1 MRARGSTRRRAVGR
15 HDMARTRL
23 HPSTG
28 DQGHRRVLRLRRGLG
43 QFACRCR
50 YLRCLDASLMRHFR
64 IATLILL
71 NGPPGVGKSTI
82 ARRLRDD
89 RPLSLLVD
97 FDELWLLIGD
107 WQHNDKAQELAI
119 AAGLAMA
126 RVHLQAGY
134 DVVAAQFA
142 VAQDFFEAIDA
153 MVGETSAVCHE
164 IVLTGHPERVATQF
178 RQRRAEL
185 TLTGE
190 DDVSANITDD
200 RIDEVIARATKE
212 LTAIAAA
219 RPHTTVIS
227 TDGDVD
233 STYMRVR
240 EVLQRRSG

>member
-1 MRARGSTRRRAVGR
+1 MR
-15 HDMARTRL
+15 
-23 HPSTG
+23 
-28 DQGHRRVLRLRRGLG
+28 
-43 QFACRCR
+43 RC
-50 YLRCLDASLMRHFR
+50 R

-71 NGPPGVGKSTI
+71 NGPPGVGKSAI

-107 WQHNDKAQELAI
+107 WQRNEHTQQLAI

-134 DVVAAQFA
+134 DVVAPQFA
-142 VAQDFFEAIDA
+142 VDQDFFEAIDA
-153 MVGETSAVCHE
+153 IVGETSAACHE
-164 IVLTGHPERVATQF
+164 IVLTGHPERVATRF
-178 RQRRAEL
+178 RQRRAER
-185 TLTGE
+185 TLAGE
-190 DDVSANITDD
+190 SDVSANIPDD
-200 RIDEVIARATKE
+200 RIDEVIAWATNE

-227 TDGDVD
+227 TDDDVD

-240 EVLQRRSG
+240 EALQRRSG

>member
-1 MRARGSTRRRAVGR
+1 
-15 HDMARTRL
+15 
-23 HPSTG
+23 
-28 DQGHRRVLRLRRGLG
+28 
-43 QFACRCR
+43 
-50 YLRCLDASLMRHFR
+50 MRHFR
-64 IATLILL
+64 MATLILL

-82 ARRLRDD
+82 ARRLHDD

-134 DVVAAQFA
+134 DVVASQWA

-153 MVGETSAVCHE
+153 MVGETSAACHE
-164 IVLTGHPERVATQF
+164 IVLTGHPERVAARF
-178 RQRRAEL
+178 RQRRAER
-185 TLTGE
+185 TLVGE
-190 DDVSANITDD
+190 NDVSTNIPDD

-212 LTAIAAA
+212 LTGIAAA
-219 RPHTTVIS
+219 RPDTTVIS

-233 STYMRVR
+233 STYMRVQ
-240 EVLQRRSG
+240 EVLRRGSS